1 MPAPSYE
8 DVWKYADALQKV
20 SQQAKNDFLEAVKD
34 VDFTDPTAA
43 REQLQEIVQGIVD
56 WYGLAAQDLGAQW
69 FEYCEELATQANP
82 SQLVGDTGRY
92 STRSDVDKLVDQAID
107 GTIDQQKLVELL
119 QGVVVEQT
127 KRRARSEIESRI
139 AEKMQQDGIS
149 GGRGGVK
156 YGYARVPV
164 GDTCAY
170 CIMLASRGFDY
181 WSEKTAK
188 SASHDGC
195 NCVIVPF
202 HKADSIPGYED
213 KLASYKEQYA
223 DARKAVRDPSPELK
237 DRIDLARHN
246 HEVAYQEGKTTKR
259 WSQMNEI
266 TIAMRYQGN
275 ELGFRRE
282 TEATESAAEAAAAKA
297 VDTKPT
303 RTRTAPQTER
313 ERLEEQAREA
323 YVRNGG
329 GQGLTEEQANE
340 RFDLLVDGNTDA
352 QLRQYIRKHGK

>member
-1 MPAPSYE
+1 MPAPSYQ
-8 DVWKYADALQKV
+8 DVWKYAHALEQV
-20 SQQAKNDFLEAVKD
+20 SQQAKADFLEAVKE
-34 VDFTDPTAA
+34 VDFTDPAAA
-43 REQLQEIVQGIVD
+43 REQLQDVVQGIVD
-56 WYGLAAQDLGAQW
+56 HYGLAAQELGAQW
-69 FEYCEELATQANP
+69 FEYCEELATQAHP

-92 STRSDVDKLVDQAID
+92 STRSDVDQLVDKAID

-139 AEKMQQDGIS
+139 TEKMQQDGTS
-149 GGRGGVK
+149 GRRGGVK

-188 SASHDGC
+188 AASHKGC

-202 HKADSIPGYED
+202 HEAGNIPGYED
-213 KLASYKEQYA
+213 KLASYREQYA
-223 DARKAVRDPSPELK
+223 EARQAVRDPSPELQA
-237 DRIDLARHN
+237 RIDLARHN
-246 HEVAYQEGKTTKR
+246 HEVAYANGETTTR
-259 WSQMNEI
+259 WSQANEI
-266 TIAMRYQGN
+266 AIAMRYQGN
-275 ELGFRRE
+275 ERGFRRE
-282 TEATESAAEAAAAKA
+282 TEATEEAAEAAAAKV
-297 VDTKPT
+297 VDTKPKQ
-303 RTRTAPQTER
+303 TRTAPQTER

-329 GQGLTEEQANE
+329 GYGLTEEQANE

-352 QLRQYIRKHGK
+352 QLRQYLRKHGK